1 MTLRKKQ
8 AAFAKDVGRLLIKA
22 EELGYEVTF
31 GEAERTAEQARANEA
46 AGRGI
51 SDSLHC
57 ERLAVD
63 LNLYD
68 AEGYIT
74 GERALQRSLP
84 LGEWWESLSPDHRWG
99 GRFTSYVDIW
109 HFSVSHEGRA

>member
-22 EELGYEVTF
+22 EELGYEVTL

-51 SDSLHC
+51 SNSLHC

-63 LNLYD
+63 LNIYD
-68 AEGYIT
+68 QEGYVSGPDAVART
-74 GERALQRSLP
+74 EALGR
-84 LGEWWESLSPDHRWG
+84 WWESQGDLHRWG
-99 GRFTSYVDIW
+99 GRFTQYADTA
-109 HFSVSHEGRA
+109 HFSYAHEGRC